1 MMEGALDLA
10 RRGLAIF
17 PLRPD
22 NAPLVT
28 NGVLDA
34 SRDLDVVRD
43 WWVQWPEAGVGL
55 AAGANGLVIIDLDRP
70 KREGGPDGVLAFE
83 ALVAQHGAP
92 PRTLTATTK
101 SGGVHLFFADPGTGI
116 RPSKSAVAPGID
128 VRAANS
134 YVAIAPTPGYRFVDL
149 TPPAPMPAWL
159 AQAAFEATKTNVRE
173 VVPEAPPRE
182 LTAEERD
189 GVAAYLEKTLAGIR
203 SDLEEAKTWPVG
215 YTDPRGRGWEKLCAD
230 KAFRLVQLAAA
241 WWNDYSPQQA
251 RADFLAWAP
260 RDASWS
266 QRDVEHKFETQV
278 AAVGRQGAA
287 PLPADLGKSAGPSIF
302 DMVKPEPGRD
312 TPEAPQPQAAA
323 APDGPPPG
331 TVDVTDHPA
340 AFMWLRQVLGTGP
353 LSGVFLR
360 GTELVYA
367 PCVGP
372 DGFQPDEDRAIGA
385 LTPTALLARIQ
396 ASYRTVARS
405 PRGAWVSM
413 LFPPAVANMACA
425 ATDLLPNVRPLNG
438 VITAPVVR
446 PDGTLLETPGYDPS
460 TGLLL
465 APEGPQ
471 PAPVSEA
478 PSPYELQQ
486 ATELLRF
493 MLQDFSFVHDSDRA
507 AYLGLMLTPLLRLV
521 TPAPWKLAI
530 IEAHQ
535 PGSGKSFLGRALISL
550 HGGAERAEMPSTDEE
565 ISKTVATILES
576 TRGGAVMFDNV
587 SGMVRSST
595 LAGLLTSERFVTR
608 RLGTNQII
616 DLPNDRLWLITSN
629 NATVGGDIA
638 RRALRVMIDPGVPDP
653 ERRSGFAITDFE
665 GWVRQRRGDLLWA
678 LLTLIRGWFAA
689 GAPLA
694 FDGTGDSYARWRQ
707 VVGGILRWAGVP
719 GGFDGRQEWST
730 VEDEEAAELGEF
742 IATVR
747 AEFGSRPWT
756 TKDIL
761 AKVSPMEDTLPTH
774 PIPINSLPTPVLKG
788 FRGPVHLLGRALG
801 RWVAYRKGRFV
812 GTARIVDTGERYQRY
827 VLWRIEDKLPL

>member
-1 MMEGALDLA
+1 MNLQPALELA

-22 NAPLVT
+22 NAPLT
-28 NGVLDA
+28 ANGVLDA
-34 SRDLDVVRD
+34 SRDPDVVRD
-43 WWVQWPEAGVGL
+43 WWVQWPDAGVGL
-55 AAGANGLVIIDLDRP
+55 AAGANGVVVIDLDRP
-70 KREGGPDGVLAFE
+70 KRDGGPDGVVTFGQ
-83 ALVAQHGAP
+83 LVAQHGAP
-92 PRTLTATTK
+92 PPTLTATTK
-101 SGGVHLFFADPGTGI
+101 SGGVHLFFLDPGTGI
-116 RPSKSAVAPGID
+116 RPSKGTLAPGID

-134 YVAIAPTPGYRFVDL
+134 YVAIAPTPGYRFVD
-149 TPPAPMPAWL
+149 TSAPAPMPAWL
-159 AQAAFEATKTNVRE
+159 AQAAFEASKSNTRE
-173 VVPEAPPRE
+173 VVAEQPPRD
-182 LTAEERD
+182 LTEDERLA
-189 GVAAYLEKTLAGIR
+189 VKAYLEKTLAGIR
-203 SDLEEAKTWPVG
+203 SDLEEAKAWPVG
-215 YTDPRGRGWEKLCAD
+215 YVDPRGRGWEKLCAD

-241 WWNDYSPQQA
+241 WWTDYDAAQA
-251 RADFLAWAP
+251 RADFIAWAP

-266 QRDVEHKFETQV
+266 ERDLAHKFDTQV
-278 AAVGRQGAA
+278 SAVARQGAA
-287 PLPADLGKSAGPSIF
+287 PLPPDLGKAAGPSIF
-302 DMVKPEPGRD
+302 DMVKPGDAPGAPR
-312 TPEAPQPQAAA
+312 PEAAE
-323 APDGPPPG
+323 APEGPPPG
-331 TVDVTDHPA
+331 AVDVTDHPA
-340 AFMWLRQVLGTGP
+340 AFAWLREHLGTGP

-360 GTELVYA
+360 GSELVYA

-372 DGFQPDEDRAIGA
+372 DGFLPGEDRSIYA

-396 ASYRTVARS
+396 ASYQTIARS
-405 PRGAWVSM
+405 PRGAWVST
-413 LFPPAVANMACA
+413 LFPNSVAQMACA
-425 ATDLLPNVRPLNG
+425 ATDLLPNVRTLAG

-446 PDGTLLETPGYDPS
+446 PDGTLLETPGYDPT

-471 PAPVSEA
+471 PAPVSET
-478 PSPYELQQ
+478 PTGYELQQ
-486 ATELLRF
+486 ATELLRY

-507 AYLGLMLTPLLRLV
+507 AYLGLMFTPLLRLV
-521 TPAPWKLAI
+521 APSPWKLAI

-550 HGGAERAEMPSTDEE
+550 HGGAERAEMPATDEE
-565 ISKTVATILES
+565 LTKAVATILES

-608 RLGTNQII
+608 RLGTNQLI
-616 DLPNDRLWLITSN
+616 DMPNDRLWLITSN

-665 GWVRQRRGDLLWA
+665 GWVRERRGDLLWA

-719 GGFDGRQEWST
+719 GTFDGNQEWSLI
-730 VEDEEAAELGEF
+730 EDEEAAELGEF

-747 AEFGSRPWT
+747 EHFGSMPWT
-756 TKDIL
+756 TKDVL
-761 AKVSPMEDTLPTH
+761 AKVSPMENTLPSH

-827 VLWRIEDKLPL
+827 ILWRIEDKLQL